1 MNNMNEAVIEV
12 RNLHKQYGGYTAV
25 NDISFTVRRGEIF
38 GIIGPNGAGKT
49 SIVETLI
56 GLRHADRGLVR
67 VLGFNPITQRL
78 ALSQRIGIQLQEAQL
93 FERLKVWEVLD
104 LFAILYQTT
113 VSWEPLIMQW
123 GLGEKRNTFVG
134 KLSGGQKQRLFIAL
148 ALLHNPEIVFL
159 DELTTGLDPQARRS
173 TWEMIQ
179 AIREQGKTVV
189 LVTHFMDEAEL
200 LCDRIA
206 IVDDGRIM
214 ALDTPQALIES
225 LPNESRV
232 LFTPPAGFK
241 SEWLADLAGVTHME
255 MLNGKWV
262 VYGRGSFLSQI
273 VLSLSQHG
281 ITLSD
286 LQTEQA
292 TLEDVFISLTGHKIR
307 A

>member
-1 MNNMNEAVIEV
+1 MNEAVIEV

-113 VSWEPLIMQW
+113 ISWEPLIMQW